1 MVFGIPLQC
10 SLFTFSLIYL
20 LIGIKRGRMR
30 RKSICTNHP
39 ELETT
44 YASGPLAG
52 PINRQFSSPSYS
64 TSRSG
69 RSGSTSSK
77 LSTSPTNNNS
87 SYINIHGNGST
98 TSPTAS
104 NSDQDGPTVRKRM
117 NKPKRKNSFR
127 WSLNSTIFEKY
138 F

>member
-1 MVFGIPLQC
+1 MSVN
-10 SLFTFSLIYL
+10 FS
-20 LIGIKRGRMR
+20 GVKRGRIR

-52 PINRQFSSPSYS
+52 PINRQFSSNNTPS
-64 TSRSG
+64 
-69 RSGSTSSK
+69 
-77 LSTSPTNNNS
+77 
-87 SYINIHGNGST
+87 ST
-98 TSPTAS
+98 TSSHS
-104 NSDQDGPTVRKRM
+104 NTSFSIQTIQTSDYGPTVRKRT

>member
-1 MVFGIPLQC
+1 
-10 SLFTFSLIYL
+10 
-20 LIGIKRGRMR
+20 MR
-30 RKSICTNHP
+30 RKSIATNHP

-52 PINRQFSSPSYS
+52 PINRQFSSPNSSYS
-64 TSRSG
+64 SNG

-77 LSTSPTNNNS
+77 LSTSPPNNNTP
-87 SYINIHGNGST
+87 YINIQQYGNGST
-98 TSPTAS
+98 ASSTTSSSTTP